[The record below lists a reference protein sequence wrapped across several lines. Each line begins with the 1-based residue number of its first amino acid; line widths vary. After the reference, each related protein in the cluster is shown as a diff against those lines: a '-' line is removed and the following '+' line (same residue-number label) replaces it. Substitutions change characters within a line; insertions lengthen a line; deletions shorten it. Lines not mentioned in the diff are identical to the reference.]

1 MAQSAVIFNKGVA
14 ITKSDTVDILG
25 PKPLTDAVF
34 VGATGVLIA
43 VWQDGTTSALT
54 CAVGE
59 ILPIAIKR
67 VNSGSTTAD
76 LMVALYQV

>member
-1 MAQSAVIFNKGVA
+1 MAQPAVIYNKGIA
-14 ITKSDTVDILG
+14 ITKSDTVNIVG
-25 PKPLTDAVF
+25 PKPLTDAIF
-34 VGATGVLIA
+34 VGATGVMIV
-43 VWQDGTTSALT
+43 VWQDDTTSAFT

-59 ILPIAIKR
+59 IVPVAAKR